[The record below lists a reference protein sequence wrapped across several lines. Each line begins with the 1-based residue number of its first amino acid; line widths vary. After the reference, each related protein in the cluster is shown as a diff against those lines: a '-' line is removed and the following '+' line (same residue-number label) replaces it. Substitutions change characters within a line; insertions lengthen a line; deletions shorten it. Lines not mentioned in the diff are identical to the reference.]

1 MLKIDRL
8 LMEEF
13 DIPVEEYFNL
23 TDRQRNKISIIIT
36 EKLLLGLLRDP
47 YMAPYYIDTLRRQ
60 LVHAELNEDF
70 EKADMIYRLIK
81 RLNKKYKIK

>member
-1 MLKIDRL
+1 MLKVDRL

-36 EKLLLGLLRDP
+36 DKLLLGLLRDP
-47 YMAPYYIDTLRRQ
+47 YMAPYYVDTLRRQ
-60 LVHAELNEDF
+60 LVYAEFNEDF

-81 RLNKKYKIK
+81 RLKKKYKIK